1 MRRPVLRLA
10 PGSKGPGRVVPGSE
24 TRSESGEHPVQW
36 QRPRTRTIV
45 VASGKG
51 GVGKS
56 TLTANLAI
64 ALGERGARVVLVDGD
79 LAQANLD
86 LLLGVHPRWDLG
98 HVLAGERALEEVVVN
113 AAPNVRLVPAAS
125 GVPELAELDDFRR
138 ESLLRSLSHLD
149 AEADFLLVD
158 TASGVSRQTVEFCRA
173 AHDVFVMCTPEMPA
187 FSDAYALIKLLQQRG
202 LPRAPQLIVNFAAG
216 ADEAE
221 ETAHRIRLVARRFLR
236 AEIGCL
242 GVVPDDVHVP
252 RSVRLQEPVL
262 TAFPQS
268 PAAAAIR
275 QMAAKL
281 WNPRTPRT
289 ADDVDVDQN
298 HRLEA

>member
-1 MRRPVLRLA
+1 MRRPPLRLA
-10 PGSKGPGRVVPGSE
+10 GSKRNVRVVSSTTARP
-24 TRSESGEHPVQW
+24 SESGEHPVQW
-36 QRPRTRTIV
+36 ARPRTRTVV

-56 TLTANLAI
+56 TLAANLAL
-64 ALGERGARVVLVDGD
+64 ALGARGARVVLVDGD

-98 HVLAGERALEEVVVN
+98 HVLAGERTLEEVVVN
-113 AAPNVRLVPAAS
+113 AGPNVRLVPAAS
-125 GVPELAELDDFRR
+125 GQPELAELDDFRR
-138 ESLLRSLSHLD
+138 EALLRSLSLLD

-158 TASGVSRQTVEFCRA
+158 TASGVSRQTVELCRA
-173 AHDVFVMCTPEMPA
+173 AHDVLVVCTPEMPA

-202 LPRAPQLIVNFAAG
+202 LPKAPQLVVNFAAG

-242 GVVPDDVHVP
+242 GVIPEDAAVP
-252 RSVRLQEPVL
+252 RSVRQQEPAI
-262 TAFPQS
+262 TAFPNS
-268 PAAAAIR
+268 PAAVAYR
-275 QMAAKL
+275 QLAAKL

-289 ADDVDVDQN
+289 ADEVDDDQPQ
-298 HRLEA
+298 RLEA